1 MLITEQTHLE
11 EFCAPLKTCDFI
23 TVDTEF
29 LREKTYYPKLCLIQ
43 IGNPNGEAAAIDPLA
58 HGLDLS
64 PVYDLL
70 SDEKILKVFHAG
82 RQDLE
87 IFFNLTGKVVAP
99 LFDTQIAAM
108 VCGYG
113 DSVGYENLVRNIT
126 GNSLDKS
133 VQYTDWSNRPLSE
146 KQIDYALGD
155 VTWLVEVYE
164 KLAAELEKRGRTAWV
179 FQEEEILADPAT
191 YANDPYE
198 AWQRVKVKSPKPKTL
213 AVLREIAAWRERRAQ
228 EKDLPKSWVM
238 RDETLA
244 DMAAQMPK
252 DVKHLKKIRNM
263 PSDLAE
269 SRHGK
274 MLLDLI
280 NVAINSNPKNWP
292 QPKKKK
298 PVPPSVSATVDIL
311 RMLLKI
317 QAAQHDVATKLLSST
332 EDLEAIAMDDD
343 ADVPA
348 LKGWRFEVFGREA
361 LAVKKGALAVGLKG
375 SKIVK
380 YKVDAQTDL
389 WD

>member
-1 MLITEQTHLE
+1 M
-11 EFCAPLKTCDFI
+11 
-23 TVDTEF
+23 
-29 LREKTYYPKLCLIQ
+29 
-43 IGNPNGEAAAIDPLA
+43 
-58 HGLDLS
+58 
-64 PVYDLL
+64 
-70 SDEKILKVFHAG
+70 
-82 RQDLE
+82 
-87 IFFNLTGKVVAP
+87 
-99 LFDTQIAAM
+99 
-108 VCGYG
+108 
-113 DSVGYENLVRNIT
+113 
-126 GNSLDKS
+126 
-133 VQYTDWSNRPLSE
+133 
-146 KQIDYALGD
+146 
-155 VTWLVEVYE
+155 
-164 KLAAELEKRGRTAWV
+164 
-179 FQEEEILADPAT
+179 
-191 YANDPYE
+191 
-198 AWQRVKVKSPKPKTL
+198 KVKSPKPKTL

-375 SKIVK
+375 TKIVK
-380 YKVDAQTDL
+380 YKVNAQTDL